1 MSHISQAKRTL
12 VQEHTGSVAIRSDCL
27 TSIAYTLL
35 TMSFPLGVQAAL
47 GLVVLVGIIHF
58 GLQGRQFRRG
68 QLPPGPRQ
76 LPILG
81 NVAQMTLEFP
91 EKRFAQ
97 WRETYGDIV
106 YLKIFN
112 THVLVINSV
121 TAARELLG
129 KRSFKYSDRPHLVL
143 LTEMLGWEHDFGLLP
158 YNEEVRKHRRWMHL
172 PFFSKTSLS
181 AFAEVQ
187 RREAVTLLTG
197 LLRDPKDFGTH
208 IHRYSASTMLQCLY
222 GHTVASSDDEY
233 LHLIEKALDE
243 TMGSSA
249 PGAAPVDF
257 IPMLKYIPAWV
268 PGARFKRTALWVK
281 TVVQDAARRTYALAE
296 SKLSEDTGAHFV
308 LPELIKASSAKG
320 LLEHERPEIMMF
332 GLTLYAAGTDTTQT
346 VVMVFL
352 LAMVLNPDVYAKAQ
366 EEMDRVVGT
375 SRIPTIEDRPALPYL
390 ECILKETYRFSC
402 PAPLGMPH
410 KNCEDDEYRGYWI
423 PKGTT
428 VVANLWFMLHDPATY
443 PDPDAFRPERF
454 NGLNDDQEDPRNIV
468 FGFGRR
474 ICPGRRFADIGIWH
488 AMANI
493 ITTFDVRKTRDAMGD
508 EITPPGTFSSGLVN
522 HPHKFQCSITP
533 RSKQAT
539 ELILGGV

>member
-1 MSHISQAKRTL
+1 
-12 VQEHTGSVAIRSDCL
+12 
-27 TSIAYTLL
+27 
-35 TMSFPLGVQAAL
+35 MSFPLGVQAAL

-181 AFAEVQ
+181 AFAEHI
-187 RREAVTLLTG
+187 
-197 LLRDPKDFGTH
+197 DP
-208 IHRYSASTMLQCLY
+208 
-222 GHTVASSDDEY
+222 V
-233 LHLIEKALDE
+233 
-243 TMGSSA
+243 
-249 PGAAPVDF
+249 
-257 IPMLKYIPAWV
+257 KYIPAWV

-281 TVVQDAARRTYALAE
+281 TVVQDAARQTYALAE

-375 SRIPTIEDRPALPYL
+375 SRPPTIEDRPALPYL
-390 ECILKETYRFSC
+390 ERILKETYRFSC

-410 KNCEDDEYRGYWI
+410 KNCEDDEYCGYRI

-428 VVANLWFMLHDPATY
+428 VVANLWFMLHDPAEY

-474 ICPGRRFADIGIWH
+474 
-488 AMANI
+488 
-493 ITTFDVRKTRDAMGD
+493 
-508 EITPPGTFSSGLVN
+508 
-522 HPHKFQCSITP
+522 
-533 RSKQAT
+533 
-539 ELILGGV
+539 